1 MGLNN
6 CMKLITTLLFS
17 VLALTA
23 CAKLHPLEEQP
34 KFNLP
39 QVVKP
44 EDMLLEAPKE
54 PEVVEAKEQEE
65 TLPTD
70 EDTSLVEEATTKTDQ
85 EVDE

>member
-1 MGLNN
+1 
-6 CMKLITTLLFS
+6 MKLITTLLFS

-44 EDMLLEAPKE
+44 EDMIIEAPKE
-54 PEVVEAKEQEE
+54 TEVVATEDQEE
-65 TLPTD
+65 ILPID
-70 EDTSLVEEATTKTDQ
+70 EEAPLIEESTTNVDQ
-85 EVDE
+85 EVDEES